1 MTTVKVKFS
10 PASNAADPGSIYFA
24 ITHERVTRR
33 LATPCRLYA
42 HEWDARR
49 AMPAAPRAQ
58 SQRLSMMARRL
69 QLARERL
76 RRVIAALEA
85 RGTAY
90 TADDIVTRYHE
101 LAERL
106 SVTAAFDAACARLRR
121 NAKLRTAETYA
132 SALNSLMRYTGG
144 SDMLLDELSADII
157 EDYSAFLH
165 RRGLVPNTI
174 SFYMRILRAV
184 YNRAADNGD
193 LPDTKPFRR
202 VYTGVDNT
210 AKRALPLAAVQ
221 QIKALALA
229 DSPALD
235 YARDMFLLSFYLR
248 GMSFIDM
255 AYLHKSDLVK
265 TGYVTY
271 RRRKTGRL
279 LKIAWTPQMQSVVD
293 KYDITA
299 TPYLL
304 PIIGNDGGDTRR
316 ACRNAACRI
325 NHNLKTIGHL
335 IGLSV
340 PLTLYV
346 ARHSWAT
353 AARSKGVPLSVIS
366 EGMGHRSEAT
376 TRIYLAS
383 LDTAAVDNANAMIIA
398 SI

>member
-10 PASNAADPGSIYFA
+10 PASNASEPGSIYFA

-49 AMPAAPRAQ
+49 AMPAACGQ
-58 SQRLSMMARRL
+58 SQRLSLMARRL
-69 QLARERL
+69 QHTRRRL
-76 RRVIAALEA
+76 QHVIATFAE

-90 TADDIVTRYHE
+90 SADDIVTHYHA
-101 LAERL
+101 LVERL
-106 SVTAAFDAACARLRR
+106 SVAGAFDTAIARLLR
-121 NAKLRTAETYA
+121 NGKVRTAETYA
-132 SALNSLMRYTGG
+132 TALNSFRRYTGG
-144 SDMLLDELSADII
+144 RDMLLDELSADTI
-157 EDYSAFLH
+157 EDYGGFLH

-193 LPDTKPFRR
+193 LLDTKPFRR
-202 VYTGVDNT
+202 VYTGVDKT
-210 AKRALPLAAVQ
+210 AKRALPLSAVQ
-221 QIKALALA
+221 QIKALSLA
-229 DSPALD
+229 DYPALD

-248 GMSFIDM
+248 GMSFVDM
-255 AYLHKSDLVK
+255 AYLHKTDLVK
-265 TGYVTY
+265 PGYVTY
-271 RRRKTGRL
+271 RRRKTGRQ
-279 LKIAWTPQMQSVVD
+279 LKIAWTPQMQSLVD
-293 KYDITA
+293 KYGATT

-304 PIIGNDGGDTRR
+304 PIIGNDAGDPRR
-316 ACRNAACRI
+316 AYRNAAGRI
-325 NHNLKTIGHL
+325 NHNLKTIGRL
-335 IGLSV
+335 IGLSA

-366 EGMGHRSEAT
+366 EGMGHGSEST

-383 LDTAAVDNANAMIIA
+383 LDTTAVDNANAIIMA